1 MRYIAIYAL
10 KMWRFLPYSATE
22 SFSVFKSGT
31 FFGCWVC
38 VHDFRNI
45 KEEIVVQQF
54 GDAYQYGEVDTLPLE
69 HLVNNTVV
77 AVDGFREPPHRA
89 PLRPQ
94 LCPYHPAN
102 MYFLLIYGHIK
113 IVNFDYPWLRFC
125 NTLITNKKAHDCSRA
140 FSSFFIVIR

>member
-1 MRYIAIYAL
+1 MAFFAIL
-10 KMWRFLPYSATE
+10 NNGIREIDRLRVMVRERIDFVL
-22 SFSVFKSGT
+22 KSGT
-31 FFGCWVC
+31 SIGCLVC

-54 GDAYQYGEVDTLPLE
+54 GDAYQHGEVDTLPLE

-89 PLRPQ
+89 PLRHQ

-102 MYFLLIYGHIK
+102 MYFLLIYGHKK
-113 IVNFDYPWLRFC
+113 IVNFGYLYPRFSTTC
-125 NTLITNKKAHDCSRA
+125 TTK
-140 FSSFFIVIR
+140 